1 MSTAL
6 AYNEPYRFSAGVL
19 ALMVHLV
26 FFAVLY
32 FGVRWQSQSS
42 EKFMVEMWDSLPTTE
57 VVPKLEPAPAPPP
70 PAKMEPTPPA
80 RVVAPV
86 LPPVKAEIE
95 IRDKKSKKTE
105 VKEKPVKIDAKKE
118 KAAARAK
125 RDAELAAYTEKQ
137 EKKQQQ
143 AEQARQAEQ
152 ERVRAEVS
160 TATQV
165 QVERYQSLIRNKIRR
180 KMKQVADVPESAE
193 AIFTV
198 TLLPDGMLM
207 DDPVLVKSSGF
218 PAYDAAAERAILSA
232 EPLPVPTDVSLQ
244 KMFRELKLSIKP

>member
-19 ALMVHLV
+19 ALTVHLV

-42 EKFMVEMWDSLPTTE
+42 EKFMVEMWDSLPDTE

-70 PAKMEPTPPA
+70 PARMEPTPPA
-80 RVVAPV
+80 KVVVPV

-125 RDAELAAYTEKQ
+125 QDAELAAYTEKK
-137 EKKQQQ
+137 EKIRQ
-143 AEQARQAEQ
+143 AEQVREAEQ

-218 PAYDAAAERAILSA
+218 PAYDDAAERAILSA

>member
-6 AYNEPYRFSAGVL
+6 AYNEPYRISAGLL
-19 ALMVHLV
+19 ALTVHLV

-32 FGVRWQSQSS
+32 FGVHWQSQSS
-42 EKFMVEMWDSLPTTE
+42 DRFMVEMWDSLPNAE
-57 VVPKLEPAPAPPP
+57 VVPKQEPMPVPPP
-70 PAKMEPTPPA
+70 PARMEPTAPVK
-80 RVVAPV
+80 VVPPV
-86 LPPVKAEIE
+86 LPPVKADIE
-95 IRDKKSKKTE
+95 LRGKKSKKAET
-105 VKEKPVKIDAKKE
+105 KEMPSKTDEKKAQ
-118 KAAARAK
+118 AAVRAK
-125 RDAELAAYTEKQ
+125 QDAELEAYTAKQ
-137 EKKQQQ
+137 ERLKR
-143 AEQARQAEQ
+143 AEQVREAEQ
-152 ERVRAEVS
+152 ERVRAEIN

-165 QVERYQSLIRNKIRR
+165 QVERYQNLIRNKIRR
-180 KMKQVADVPESAE
+180 KMKAVPDVPESAE

-207 DDPVLVKSSGF
+207 EDPVLVKSSGI